1 MKQILRLYSSSR
13 IVLLLTGELSIILAS
28 FTFAIAISFPA
39 NATAVM
45 WASSW
50 KVVSVTLLMLL
61 CAYYMDLYD
70 YRSLA
75 VSRGTYIVV
84 IKLIGVI
91 AVILGAV
98 AFVYPEFFVG
108 RNTVLLALA
117 ILAPLWLLWR
127 TTCERLILRQTS
139 RERIY
144 LIGDG
149 ELAARVFNIV
159 EARNDLGMEIASWER
174 HVREPQYVQRFLE
187 RIARRAPGKHE
198 VRRVIVALSDRRCT
212 LPVDEL
218 LDLRLN
224 GVMVEEATT
233 LLENISGKIEIDE
246 LRPSWLIFGD
256 GFRLRP
262 SHRLARLAV
271 SMFAALL
278 LGLLTIPFV
287 PLIALLIRITSP
299 GPVLYRQNRVGFHQ
313 KIFECYKF
321 RTMRCDAEEDT
332 GPTWA
337 SDKDPRIT
345 KIGRF
350 LRMSRLDEIPQL
362 WNVLKGD
369 MAFVG
374 PRPERPEFVNH
385 LSDVIPYYNVR
396 HATLP
401 GITGWA
407 QVSYKYG
414 NTLEDAKEKLRFD
427 LYYIKNWTPAFDF
440 WIMFKTI
447 RTVLFGQGAQ

>member
-127 TTCERLILRQTS
+127 TTCERLILRPTS

-159 EARNDLGMEIASWER
+159 EARNDLGMAIASWER

-224 GVMVEEATT
+224 GVIVEEATT

-246 LRPSWLIFGD
+246 LRPSWLIF
-256 GFRLRP
+256 RRRISPP
-262 SHRLARLAV
+262 SQP
-271 SMFAALL
+271 S
-278 LGLLTIPFV
+278 I
-287 PLIALLIRITSP
+287 
-299 GPVLYRQNRVGFHQ
+299 GP
-313 KIFECYKF
+313 
-321 RTMRCDAEEDT
+321 
-332 GPTWA
+332 P
-337 SDKDPRIT
+337 S
-345 KIGRF
+345 
-350 LRMSRLDEIPQL
+350 
-362 WNVLKGD
+362 
-369 MAFVG
+369 
-374 PRPERPEFVNH
+374 
-385 LSDVIPYYNVR
+385 
-396 HATLP
+396 
-401 GITGWA
+401 
-407 QVSYKYG
+407 
-414 NTLEDAKEKLRFD
+414 RFD
-427 LYYIKNWTPAFDF
+427 VRRFASGPSYDSVCSAHSASHSNHIARSGALPAKPGRLSSED
-440 WIMFKTI
+440 I
-447 RTVLFGQGAQ
+447 RVL